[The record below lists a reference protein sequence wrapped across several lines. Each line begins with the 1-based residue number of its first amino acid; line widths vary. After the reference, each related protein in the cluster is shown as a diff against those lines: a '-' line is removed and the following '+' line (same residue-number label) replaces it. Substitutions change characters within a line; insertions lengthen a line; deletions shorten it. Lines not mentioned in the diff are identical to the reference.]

1 MTSTHLALNTTR
13 PVCAH
18 AVIGMNKNVKT
29 MTRWKPMTKA
39 EAYEFL
45 RGALEAYKGRGD
57 MPHQAI
63 VNLLEK
69 CKEEVK

>member
-1 MTSTHLALNTTR
+1 
-13 PVCAH
+13 
-18 AVIGMNKNVKT
+18 
-29 MTRWKPMTKA
+29 MTKA

-63 VNLLEK
+63 INLLEK
-69 CKEEVK
+69 CKEEVR